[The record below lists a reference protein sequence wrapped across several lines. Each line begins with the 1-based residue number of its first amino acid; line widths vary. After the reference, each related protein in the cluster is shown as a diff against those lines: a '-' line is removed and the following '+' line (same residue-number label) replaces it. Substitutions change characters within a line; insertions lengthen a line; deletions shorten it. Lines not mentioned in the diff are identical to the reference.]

1 MTATHEQEYV
11 VREPWATDAPDGM
24 ARGIQHK
31 RPAKTVPHR
40 RNRIGDGLARRVL
53 AHLPLA
59 VAVIDADAVLLF
71 WNEHASLLF
80 GAPPLMAAERPTLG
94 EMLARIGTM
103 TQSQRDRVIAFAVAH
118 IAAGDRSGPDG
129 CLRLS
134 LSRAWRI
141 TIEVHGLGVGRWM
154 LVFDDGKVTSAGSPA
169 APVTGDASLD
179 SLTGVSNRRH
189 FDDILRDSLAHATAE
204 TRQAVMLIDLDGFAP
219 VNESFGHP
227 VGDALL
233 CLVAQRLR
241 REIRDDDLL
250 ARLGGDEFAV
260 LLPDGEAESLA
271 TRVIASLSQPFLVE
285 GQRVTIGASVGV
297 VRFPDHGTSVNDLM
311 HHAYLALYQA
321 KNAGGRICRVF
332 DAAMAREDKVR
343 REMGTD
349 LRKALAL
356 GEISLVYRPCGDI
369 PSHVLTGFEARIH
382 WDHPGRGVVAD
393 TDFMPLAE
401 SDGLIVALGEWALK
415 TACVDAAGWPAQ
427 VGVAMRVS
435 LRQLQDADRLIETI
449 QQALRAS
456 GLSPAR
462 LEVKIPETALV
473 GREDEVLST
482 LRRLRALGIGIG
494 LVDFAIGPS
503 LLNRL
508 RSFPFHDIFFDADN
522 LSDVAADA
530 DKASV
535 LCALSAAGF
544 DRIGCYLSDLL
555 TSTSGIAGVVR
566 LHAAGGDPA
575 SMAE

>member
-1 MTATHEQEYV
+1 
-11 VREPWATDAPDGM
+11 
-24 ARGIQHK
+24 
-31 RPAKTVPHR
+31 
-40 RNRIGDGLARRVL
+40 
-53 AHLPLA
+53 
-59 VAVIDADAVLLF
+59 
-71 WNEHASLLF
+71 
-80 GAPPLMAAERPTLG
+80 
-94 EMLARIGTM
+94 
-103 TQSQRDRVIAFAVAH
+103 
-118 IAAGDRSGPDG
+118 
-129 CLRLS
+129 
-134 LSRAWRI
+134 
-141 TIEVHGLGVGRWM
+141 
-154 LVFDDGKVTSAGSPA
+154 
-169 APVTGDASLD
+169 
-179 SLTGVSNRRH
+179 
-189 FDDILRDSLAHATAE
+189 
-204 TRQAVMLIDLDGFAP
+204 MLIDLDGFAP

-332 DAAMAREDKVR
+332 DAAMAREDKSTAGDGDRLAEGAGAGRNFAGLPAVR
-343 REMGTD
+343 G
-349 LRKALAL
+349 
-356 GEISLVYRPCGDI
+356 YPI
-369 PSHVLTGFEARIH
+369 PRADRIRNSDY

-415 TACVDAAGWPAQ
+415 TACLDAAGWPAQ